1 MGAKVQQTSAQR
13 ADAVHL
19 GDNTDFVDIHAKD
32 GRLEIA
38 IVGAPDGS
46 NIYRGVRLGYDGGWI
61 TAAMPTLVDVLAFSG
76 SIDWVAI
83 KAVAQMTEWG
93 RGMYPSRVAYLTR
106 DPLFTLV
113 VKVVAV
119 LFPNS
124 RHRVFGNRHAAMV
137 WLQTGP

>member
-1 MGAKVQQTSAQR
+1 MVQRQASAER
-13 ADAVHL
+13 VDAVHL
-19 GDNTDFVDIHAKD
+19 GDSTDFVDIHAQD
-32 GRLEIA
+32 GWLEIA
-38 IVGAPDGS
+38 LVGAPDGDH
-46 NIYRGVRLGYDGGWI
+46 IYRGMRQGYASGWI

-76 SIDWVAI
+76 RIDWAAI

-93 RGMYPSRVAYLTR
+93 RGQSPSRVAYLTR

-124 RHRVFGNRHAAMV
+124 LHRVFGNRHAAMV
-137 WLQTGP
+137 WLQASP